1 MSDDIITEDAVQID
15 TNSTPVVGQSA
26 ADSFITIRFST
37 APGALSSL
45 VLNAGSSVNDA
56 MSAAGI
62 DTSRVK
68 TILVNN
74 IVGESNNALSD
85 QDTVVVA
92 LHGAKGN

>member
-1 MSDDIITEDAVQID
+1 MSDDINTEDVVQID
-15 TNSTPVVGQSA
+15 TAPVVGQSA

-45 VLNAGSSVNDA
+45 VLNAGSNVNDA
-56 MSAAGI
+56 IAAAGV

-74 IVGESNNALSD
+74 IVRESTNPLID

>member
-1 MSDDIITEDAVQID
+1 
-15 TNSTPVVGQSA
+15 
-26 ADSFITIRFST
+26 
-37 APGALSSL
+37 
-45 VLNAGSSVNDA
+45 

-74 IVGESNNALSD
+74 IVGEDTNALSD